1 MAQLLNVAG
10 FPGALVTLFLLSAY
24 GWGRFC
30 RLFCDVRILKFR
42 LLSAVLGLALLNF
55 IGGLL
60 NLFKLAT
67 APVLFTLLLAG
78 SVFAG
83 VNLLR
88 TRPWRAFYS
97 NTRTGGD
104 GSKRRWKGAGRSAIP
119 ITLALMAGGGACLTL
134 MPTTL

>member
-10 FPGALVTLFLLSAY
+10 FPGALVTLFLLSIY
-24 GWGRFC
+24 GWGCLC
-30 RLFCDVRILKFR
+30 RVFCDVRIFKFHS
-42 LLSAVLGLALLNF
+42 LSAVLGLALLNF

-83 VNLLR
+83 LNLMK
-88 TRPWRAFYS
+88 TRPWRAFS
-97 NTRTGGD
+97 SSARDGG
-104 GSKRRWKGAGRSAIP
+104 
-119 ITLALMAGGGACLTL
+119 
-134 MPTTL
+134 